1 METVFHISS
10 LFGGGPHQNANQK
23 ALTMGFLE
31 TQIGFPKA
39 QIAGDAVGFL
49 MTPHN
54 FVAGKLVLKRW
65 TSGETLLVR
74 I

>member
-1 METVFHISS
+1 
-10 LFGGGPHQNANQK
+10 
-23 ALTMGFLE
+23 MGFLE

-49 MTPHN
+49 TTPHN